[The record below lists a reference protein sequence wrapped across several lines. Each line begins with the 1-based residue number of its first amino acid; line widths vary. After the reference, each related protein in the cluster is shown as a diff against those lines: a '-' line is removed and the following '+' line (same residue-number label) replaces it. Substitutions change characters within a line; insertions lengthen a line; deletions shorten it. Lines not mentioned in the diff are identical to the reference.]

1 MHDPMTLVWRIRIPL
16 PWFRDSKFRKDKDG
30 QLVPREF
37 RMRAEIRLVDIWHN
51 DPQTD
56 GSDDSCSVRRILS
69 RKHGSLLK
77 HFGSDEARSP
87 WFLRERAKIPS
98 SPADAEAL
106 LRGALW
112 HVARCLGLNRWS
124 LFHKRVTFEWCARE
138 ASELLHNTADNV
150 RSSLCLLPGYH
161 TNDQNPDGPP
171 AEEIDLEDHAAWA
184 REDRRSLDD
193 PRYPKEAS
201 EYWRRERSEGFF
213 FMVAKILSRETARWW
228 QHPRW
233 HFWHWSF
240 QVHAWRWFMRRYV
253 ERCGKCRK
261 RFKGRSV
268 FSDWGGTRKWCA
280 ACEGVSEPSMGASV
294 AKPYSSLNANDFE
307 QANDPR
313 A

>member
-16 PWFRDSKFRKDKDG
+16 PWFRGSKFRTNKDG
-30 QLVPREF
+30 KLVPNAF

-51 DPQTD
+51 DPCTD
-56 GSDDSCSVRRILS
+56 GSDDSCSVRKLLP

-77 HFGSDEARSP
+77 HLGSDEAGSP
-87 WFLRERAKIPS
+87 WFLRERAKIPA

-112 HVARCLGLNRWS
+112 HVARCLRLNRWS
-124 LFHKRVTFEWCARE
+124 LFHKRVTFDWCTRE

-171 AEEIDLEDHAAWA
+171 VEEIDIEDTAAWE
-184 REDRRSLDD
+184 REGRRSLDD

-201 EYWRRERSEGFF
+201 AYWRTERSESFF
-213 FMVAKILSRETARWW
+213 FMIAKILSRETARWW

-240 QVHAWRWFMRRYV
+240 QVHAWQWFMRRYV
-253 ERCGKCRK
+253 ERCSQCRK
-261 RFKGRSV
+261 RFRGGPVSA
-268 FSDWGGTRKWCA
+268 DWGGTNRRCS
-280 ACEGVSEPSMGASV
+280 ACSGVSVAASV
-294 AKPYSSLNANDFE
+294 SRPYSSLNANDFD